1 MPASSPR
8 YDQSMSVGRFVLDRG
23 DLATAERE
31 LRVAVRTSE
40 SLDVEHVAEL
50 VKLAELQEEIGA
62 SLEAETLLRRALEV
76 GEEAL
81 GATHF
86 GLVPALRSLGALL
99 LLRGATEQVEP
110 LLTRALAITEQHLG
124 ADHPNLVPLLT
135 DLTRL
140 YLERSAYD
148 RAEPLLRRLLAIKR
162 STGEDRPEV
171 ATILATLATVRQALG
186 RHEAAEQLWRRVLE
200 IRERTLPPN
209 HFAIGTT
216 LEHLADSCAA
226 RGKLAEA
233 LTLFQRAHA
242 LIELTLGAEHASLV
256 TLRERIA
263 DLQLQAAAE
272 SLLAS
277 SMQGVLALQKELDA
291 LEEREARGRVRSMG
305 VSIGARLR
313 VRPIWVAI
321 TALTAAVVS
330 IGLIAARTDAAGDG
344 GQSQFAEGFARVE
357 DGSAARAAPSA
368 DSSRS
373 ASRARRARR
382 IVAGA
387 AP

>member
-1 MPASSPR
+1 MSASPPR
-8 YDQSMSVGRFVLDRG
+8 YEQSISVGRFALDRG
-23 DLATAERE
+23 DRAIAERE

-50 VKLAELQEEIGA
+50 VKLAELQEETGA
-62 SLEAETLLRRALEV
+62 TLEAETLLRRAIEV

-81 GATHF
+81 GETHL

-110 LLTRALAITEQHLG
+110 LLTRALVITERHLG
-124 ADHPNLVPLLT
+124 ADHPDLVALLT

-148 RAEPLLRRLLAIKR
+148 CAEPLLRRLLAIKR
-162 STGEDRPEV
+162 STAGGEDRPEV

-186 RHEAAEQLWRRVLE
+186 RHDAAEQLWRRVLE
-200 IRERTLPPN
+200 IRERTLAPN

-216 LEHLADSCAA
+216 LEHLAESCAA

-233 LTLFQRAHA
+233 LAMFRRAHT

-263 DLQLQAAAE
+263 DLQLQAADE
-272 SLLAS
+272 SLLVS
-277 SMQGVLALQKELDA
+277 SMNDVLALQKELDE
-291 LEEREARGRVRSMG
+291 LEEREARGGRVRSMG
-305 VSIGARLR
+305 ASMGARLR
-313 VRPIWVAI
+313 DRPIWVAI
-321 TALTAAVVS
+321 TALTAAIVS

-357 DGSAARAAPSA
+357 PVPAARAAPPA
-368 DSSRS
+368 DSARS
-373 ASRARRARR
+373 ARRAVPEERD
-382 IVAGA
+382 